1 MSYTQLVPIIEKNG
15 HIDPDKFLLYDILS
29 DPDNRDIS
37 FGVNSL
43 LNTSFPQAVKTGT
56 SSNFRDN
63 TLISY
68 SPDMVIGL
76 WF

>member
-1 MSYTQLVPIIEKNG
+1 MSYVRLVPIPNESG
-15 HIDPDKFLLYDILS
+15 EVDAAKFLLYEILR

-37 FGVNSL
+37 FGVSSI
-43 LNTSFPQAVKTGT
+43 LNTSIPQAVKTGT

-63 TLISY
+63 TLVSY
-68 SPDMVIGL
+68 SPDMVIGI